1 MQQQK
6 GWTVKRI
13 RRLNIEL
20 HRDVGY
26 FFSALIIA
34 YCLSG
39 LALNHIDEWN
49 PDFIIEKKTITLPQ
63 SYTSKEVTTAVI
75 NEFGKL
81 AREDH
86 FKVYDFPTP
95 DQVKIY
101 YDNASLHINLTTKE
115 GVYEKVARRPLF
127 YQTNVLHRN
136 SLKGWNWAADVF
148 AIMLIFINVTG
159 LFVLK
164 GKHGITGRGK
174 WLVAAGFLPPVI
186 AMILHS
192 MN

>member
-1 MQQQK
+1 MQKQK

-34 YCLSG
+34 YCISG

-49 PDFIIEKKTITLPQ
+49 PDFIIEKQTVKFTD
-63 SYTSKEVTTAVI
+63 SYTSKEVTTDVI
-75 NEFGKL
+75 NQFGKL
-81 AREDH
+81 VQEDH

-101 YDNASLHINLTTKE
+101 YDNASLHVNLTTKE

-127 YQTNVLHRN
+127 YQANVLHRN
-136 SLKGWNWAADVF
+136 SLKGWKWAADVF

-186 AMILHS
+186 ALILHS
-192 MN
+192 MS

>member
-1 MQQQK
+1 MQKQK

-34 YCLSG
+34 YCISG

-49 PDFIIEKKTITLPQ
+49 PDFIIEKQTVKFTD
-63 SYTSKEVTTAVI
+63 SYTSKEVTTDVI
-75 NEFGKL
+75 NQFGKL
-81 AREDH
+81 VQEDH

-101 YDNASLHINLTTKE
+101 YDDASLHVNLTTKE

-127 YQTNVLHRN
+127 YQANVLHRN
-136 SLKGWNWAADVF
+136 SLKGWKWAADVF

-174 WLVAAGFLPPVI
+174 WLVAAGFLPPII
-186 AMILHS
+186 ALILHS
-192 MN
+192 MS

>member
-1 MQQQK
+1 MQKQK

-34 YCLSG
+34 YCISG

-49 PDFIIEKKTITLPQ
+49 PDFIIEKQTVKFTD
-63 SYTSKEVTTAVI
+63 SYTSKEVTTDVI
-75 NEFGKL
+75 NQFGKL
-81 AREDH
+81 VQEDH

-101 YDNASLHINLTTKE
+101 YDNASLHVNLTTKE

-127 YQTNVLHRN
+127 YQANVLHRN
-136 SLKGWNWAADVF
+136 SLKGWKWAADVF

-174 WLVAAGFLPPVI
+174 WLVAAGFLPPII
-186 AMILHS
+186 ALILHS
-192 MN
+192 MS